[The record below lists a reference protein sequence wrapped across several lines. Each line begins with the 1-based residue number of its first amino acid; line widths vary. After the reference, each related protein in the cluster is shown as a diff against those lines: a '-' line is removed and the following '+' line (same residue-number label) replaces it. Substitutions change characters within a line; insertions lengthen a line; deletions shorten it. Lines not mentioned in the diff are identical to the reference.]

1 MNTQPLSV
9 YDLWIKTGC
18 YFKFHENRILAICV
32 ILYIT
37 GRCHFFYFDGF
48 FSMLIIHFYICGY
61 CLTLTWSLTLCEVWW
76 QICCQISYQFWL
88 LKMLTILF
96 VSRSICDRSLIDMH
110 VGYLSV
116 GNKQKNEYLSKKQT
130 TVIFISAFGIEKD

>member
-1 MNTQPLSV
+1 
-9 YDLWIKTGC
+9 
-18 YFKFHENRILAICV
+18 
-32 ILYIT
+32 
-37 GRCHFFYFDGF
+37 
-48 FSMLIIHFYICGY
+48 
-61 CLTLTWSLTLCEVWW
+61 
-76 QICCQISYQFWL
+76 
-88 LKMLTILF
+88 MLTILF